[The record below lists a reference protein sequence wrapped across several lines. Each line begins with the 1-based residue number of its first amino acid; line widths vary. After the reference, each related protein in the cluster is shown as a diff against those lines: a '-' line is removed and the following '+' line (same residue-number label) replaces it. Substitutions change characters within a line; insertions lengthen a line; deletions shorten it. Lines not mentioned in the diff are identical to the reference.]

1 MREIRMEMYLLV
13 VYWNIAILLLHMEMN
28 YWINLD
34 KTKIRLNLELFY
46 G

>member
-34 KTKIRLNLELFY
+34 KIRLNLELFY